1 MSEYVAPLRF
11 VNTPTVMEVWEQSQ
25 TKEPEL
31 PEKDED
37 ELSKEYDDK
46 GDVTGTESF
55 YRFIIQEAR
64 VQPRRVDGNEGFF
77 ETIGKGFNAFIENI
91 KKFFKWIFSFF
102 GNSSAQIER
111 TTEKAEKAIEV
122 KGVDKDPVPYPK
134 DYTRIWDGSGN
145 PGSDI
150 GWVTKSL
157 SKVNEVITKQL
168 EPYLKEVQ
176 KYIDDVNHINV
187 NVKDGM
193 LSNAKEDMDKARSE
207 HISAINKLFKD
218 GPFIGGVVLDIADNG
233 KLIGRANGKITK
245 AKKGVTLK
253 FQPTA
258 AGNLAVLKAARA
270 SNKLSSDATK
280 KITDMETNVVKGLN
294 ESIKF
299 ASSLDVKDSTGA
311 KLVASGVKS
320 MVTTAMANLSFL
332 QELIAKCIR
341 AAATI
346 GCTGV
351 VYNQSVDKDL
361 K

>member
-25 TKEPEL
+25 AKEPEL
-31 PEKDED
+31 PEKEEED
-37 ELSKEYDDK
+37 LSKEYDDK
-46 GDVTGTESF
+46 GEVTGTEAF

-77 ETIGKGFNAFIENI
+77 EAIGKGFTNFIETV

-102 GNSSAQIER
+102 GNSAAQVDR

-122 KGVDKDPVPYPK
+122 KGVDKNPVPYTK

-145 PGSDI
+145 PGNDI
-150 GWVTKSL
+150 SWVNRAL

-176 KYIDDVNHINV
+176 KYIDDVNHIHST
-187 NVKDGM
+187 VKDGM
-193 LSNAKEDMDKARSE
+193 LSNGKEELDKARLE

-218 GPFIGGVVLDIADNG
+218 GPFIGGVILDIADSG

-245 AKKGVTLK
+245 AKKGTK
-253 FQPTA
+253 ITFQPTA
-258 AGNLAVLKAARA
+258 AGNLSVIKAARA
-270 SNKLSSDATK
+270 SNKLAKEATK
-280 KITDMETNVVKGLN
+280 KITDMENNVVKGLN

-299 ASSLDVKDSTGA
+299 SSSLDVKDSTGA
-311 KLVASGVKS
+311 KLVATSVKS
-320 MVTTAMANLSFL
+320 MTSIAMANLSFL
-332 QELIAKCIR
+332 QDLIAKCIR
-341 AAATI
+341 AGATI

-351 VYNQSVDKDL
+351 IVNQSVDNDL